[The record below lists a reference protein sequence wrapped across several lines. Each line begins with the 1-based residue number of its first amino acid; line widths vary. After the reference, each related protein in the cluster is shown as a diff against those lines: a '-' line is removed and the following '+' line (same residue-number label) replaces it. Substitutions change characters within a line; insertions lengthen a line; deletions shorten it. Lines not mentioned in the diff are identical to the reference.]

1 MAKKRNLDWV
11 IIKGIFIFTYNVI
24 LALVNLVYITVLF
37 IIKIPYYLGIGIMKL
52 FKSAKAKSERGKIE
66 KNRGNIRAMYE
77 SFEIVKKETGD
88 VERWEKNLSGK
99 SKIGIILGARGS
111 GKSAFGIKL
120 LENIYVKTKRK
131 CYAMGFKRD
140 EMPSWM
146 EVVEN
151 IEEIEND
158 AFVLIDEGGVLFSSR
173 RAMTNANKILGD
185 LILISRHKNLTIIFI
200 SQNSS
205 NLDVNIIRQADFLVL
220 KPSSLLQKD
229 FERKIIK
236 ELYDKTAKDFGK
248 YKEKTGIT
256 YLYSDDFKGFIVN
269 KLPSFWSDR
278 ISRSFR

>member
-1 MAKKRNLDWV
+1 MFV
-11 IIKGIFIFTYNVI
+11 YNVI
-24 LALVNLVYITVLF
+24 LALINLIYITILF
-37 IIKIPYYLGIGIMKL
+37 IIKMPYYVGIGIIKL
-52 FKSAKAKSERGKIE
+52 FKNTKAKSEEAKIE
-66 KNRGNIRAMYE
+66 KNRGNIKSMYE
-77 SFEIVKKETGD
+77 SFEIVKNEMGN

-120 LENIYVKTKRK
+120 LENIYAKTKRK
-131 CYAMGFKRD
+131 CYAMGLKKD
-140 EMPSWM
+140 EMPSWV

-151 IEEIEND
+151 IEGINND
-158 AFVLIDEGGVLFSSR
+158 SIVLVDEGGVLFSSR

-185 LILISRHKNLTIIFI
+185 LILISRHKDLTIIFI

-236 ELYDKTAKDFGK
+236 DLYDKTAKDFEK
-248 YKEKTGIT
+248 YKEKTGIS
-256 YLYSDDFKGFIVN
+256 YLYSDDFKGFITN
-269 KLPSFWSDR
+269 SLPSFWSDK

>member
-1 MAKKRNLDWV
+1 MVKKRNLDWR
-11 IIKGIFIFTYNVI
+11 IIKGVFMFVYNVI
-24 LALVNLVYITVLF
+24 LALTNLIYITALF
-37 IIKIPYYLGIGIMKL
+37 IIKIPYYIGMGIMKL
-52 FKSAKAKSERGKIE
+52 FRVTKAKSEEVKVE
-66 KNRGNIRAMYE
+66 KKRGNMKAIYQAFGV
-77 SFEIVKKETGD
+77 FEREKGD
-88 VERWEKNLSGK
+88 LNKWENNLGSK

-120 LENIYVKTKRK
+120 LENIYAKTKRK

-140 EMPSWM
+140 EMPSWV

-151 IEEIEND
+151 IEEINND
-158 AFVLIDEGGVLFSSR
+158 SIVLVDEGGVLFSSR

-185 LILISRHKNLTIIFI
+185 LILISRHKNLTILFI

-236 ELYDKTAKDFGK
+236 DLYDKTANNFER

-256 YLYSDDFKGFIVN
+256 YLYSDDFNGFITN
-269 KLPSFWSDR
+269 SLPSFWSEK
-278 ISRSFR
+278 ISRS